1 MRLNLKTVRAE
12 KMMEVLHPTA
22 ALGGWPREEAHLL
35 LQSFDSKK
43 SREYFGA
50 PFCFESLE
58 KIFCVVMIRG
68 LQWKSNKVFIRAG
81 CGVVEQSKFENE
93 FKEVCL
99 KTKAIEEKLSDN
111 IEKLNKQKKLLK
123 EYELEIGRIPLAI
136 PEKANEDQF
145 IKIAQFAGGKSAIT
159 ISKIDF
165 EYAKEKVSFDM
176 AVEGSYANILK
187 FIEMINL
194 APRIIHVETVTM
206 AKSKEE
212 SFTGLVISSIK
223 GKFFIL
229 PKQKEPEN
237 GDNKQ

>member
-1 MRLNLKTVRAE
+1 MNTKNYAEEKGLIQILTLITIGIIGFCIIWPLWNRTKSAYENL
-12 KMMEVLHPTA
+12 
-22 ALGGWPREEAHLL
+22 
-35 LQSFDSKK
+35 Q
-43 SREYFGA
+43 
-50 PFCFESLE
+50 
-58 KIFCVVMIRG
+58 
-68 LQWKSNKVFIRAG
+68 
-81 CGVVEQSKFENE
+81 
-93 FKEVCL
+93 
-99 KTKAIEEKLSDN
+99 KTKVIEEKLSDN